1 MNNRIKKVRKYFGLS
16 QDSFAKKI
24 GITRS
29 SVSLLESGKNN
40 PSEQTIKLICKEYGI
55 NEIWLRTGEG
65 KMHSEI
71 SQEDRYSINLGKLT
85 LEENQFVQNVINSLA
100 ESDPDELKIIERYM
114 KKCLGISDNQNK
126 D

>member
-1 MNNRIKKVRKYFGLS
+1 MNERIKQIRKIFGLS
-16 QDSFAKKI
+16 QEAFGHRIEISK
-24 GITRS
+24 T
-29 SVSLLESGKNN
+29 SVSRLESGINN
-40 PSEQTIKLICKEYGI
+40 PSKQTIKLICREYGI

-65 KMHSEI
+65 EMHSEI